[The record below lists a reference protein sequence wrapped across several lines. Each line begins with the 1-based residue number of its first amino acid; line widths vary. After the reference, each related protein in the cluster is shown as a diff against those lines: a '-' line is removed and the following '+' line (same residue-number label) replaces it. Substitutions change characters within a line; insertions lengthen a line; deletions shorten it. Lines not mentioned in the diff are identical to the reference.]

1 MDFAPR
7 PKSPLR
13 STSPAKNLTPTLKDE
28 IKSLKTEIRRTQPA
42 NLSNEIEYLQSLKD
56 LGDESESNEND
67 LQVRSLLCW
76 CLRCIET
83 SLRKA
88 VNKYTRPQIY

>member
-42 NLSNEIEYLQSLKD
+42 NLENEIKYLQSLKD
-56 LGDESESNEND
+56 LEDESEGDESD
-67 LQVRSLLCW
+67 MQVRSLFSGFIGVS
-76 CLRCIET
+76 RPVSET
-83 SLRKA
+83 
-88 VNKYTRPQIY
+88 Q